1 MRAFAVSGEP
11 VASWRIMT
19 VGMIHLE
26 SRRRKIDSVKA
37 SHPGALVVD
46 VTSKGSEPWLRF
58 SPFFPHG
65 GIPVPFC
72 RSLTAQS
79 VEGIWQGLKVFE
91 GAGIDLRKL
100 AITTMKGIKRSV
112 RSLGK
117 VKGHQRGLHDQT
129 LLDYRQAR
137 REIYLPSYKWVLDN
151 SLQAELSLLKTELSR
166 RDVVLLDYETN
177 ADIDDLSAPL
187 SHASLIKAY
196 LEDKWPLPSA
206 A

>member
-1 MRAFAVSGEP
+1 
-11 VASWRIMT
+11 
-19 VGMIHLE
+19 MIHLE
-26 SRRRKIDSVKA
+26 SRRRKIESVLA

-46 VTSKGSEPWLRF
+46 VTSKGPEPWLRF

-65 GIPVPFC
+65 GIPVPF
-72 RSLTAQS
+72 SGTLTAQS

-91 GAGIDLRKL
+91 GSGIDLSKL

-117 VKGHQRGLHDQT
+117 VKGHQRGAHDQA

-137 REIYLPSYKWVLDN
+137 REIYLPCYRWVLDN
-151 SLQAELSLLKTELSR
+151 RLQAELLQLKSELGR

-177 ADIDDLSAPL
+177 ADVDNLSAPL
-187 SHASLIKAY
+187 SHAALIKAY
-196 LEDKWPLPSA
+196 LDDEWPLPSA